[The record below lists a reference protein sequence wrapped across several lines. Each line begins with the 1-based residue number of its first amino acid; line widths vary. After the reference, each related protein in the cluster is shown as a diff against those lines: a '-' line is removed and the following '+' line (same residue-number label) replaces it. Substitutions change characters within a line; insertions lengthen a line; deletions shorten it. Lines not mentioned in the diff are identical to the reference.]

1 MSPVPRL
8 RYLLPIV
15 LCGIYCLFSPAIA
28 GTVHLKNGR
37 VIRGSVVARDDD
49 GVVIAIEGGKM
60 RIYKRF
66 IAAVVYDDSDI
77 AIKEKPAA
85 RRDKPAVAS
94 TASPESA
101 IAGLPEDPRELLE
114 RLRQE
119 AAVSVPPVRPSI
131 AVSAGPV
138 PGLKSVSTEVENEAA
153 GDSREVREPAPV
165 TAELAATTEG
175 PAAGSSLRPPSGW
188 KLDRSP
194 GLVRF
199 VEPSR
204 RPFPASIEWLQL
216 DGSMPA
222 TADCLQVLRQ
232 EHRSML
238 NACETLDER
247 FSRKS
252 AGQEVFEITSRGRFE
267 GRQVV
272 VYQRLIN
279 SDGNAWL
286 LSAFRDSR
294 DPDVGRLLAQSIES
308 LRFAAGE
315 NVSKRQ

>member
-131 AVSAGPV
+131 AVSAGPG
-138 PGLKSVSTEVENEAA
+138 PGLESVSTEVEDEAA

>member
-1 MSPVPRL
+1 
-8 RYLLPIV
+8 
-15 LCGIYCLFSPAIA
+15 
-28 GTVHLKNGR
+28 
-37 VIRGSVVARDDD
+37 
-49 GVVIAIEGGKM
+49 
-60 RIYKRF
+60 
-66 IAAVVYDDSDI
+66 
-77 AIKEKPAA
+77 
-85 RRDKPAVAS
+85 VAS

-119 AAVSVPPVRPSI
+119 AAVSVPPVRASI
-131 AVSAGPV
+131 AVSAGSV
-138 PGLKSVSTEVENEAA
+138 PGLKSASAEVENEAA
-153 GDSREVREPAPV
+153 GDSREVREPVPV

-175 PAAGSSLRPPSGW
+175 PAADSTLRPPLGW

-216 DGSMPA
+216 DGSMLA

-252 AGQEVFEITSRGRFE
+252 SGQEVFEITSRGRFE

-308 LRFAAGE
+308 LRFSAGE

>member
-37 VIRGSVVARDDD
+37 VIRGPVVARDDD

-66 IAAVVYDDSDI
+66 IAAVVDDDSDI

-138 PGLKSVSTEVENEAA
+138 PGLKSASAEVENEAA

-308 LRFAAGE
+308 LRFSAGE

>member
-60 RIYKRF
+60 RICKRF

-138 PGLKSVSTEVENEAA
+138 PGLKSASAEVENDAA
-153 GDSREVREPAPV
+153 GDSREVRESAPG

>member
-1 MSPVPRL
+1 MSSVPRL

-66 IAAVVYDDSDI
+66 IAAVVDDDSDI

-138 PGLKSVSTEVENEAA
+138 PGLESVSTEVENEAA
-153 GDSREVREPAPV
+153 GDSREVRESAPV
-165 TAELAATTEG
+165 TAELAAMTEG

-252 AGQEVFEITSRGRFE
+252 SGQEVFEITSRGRFE

-308 LRFAAGE
+308 LRFSAGE

>member
-1 MSPVPRL
+1 MSFVPRL
-8 RYLLPIV
+8 RCLLSIV
-15 LCGIYCLFSPAIA
+15 LCGIYGLFSPAIA

-37 VIRGSVVARDDD
+37 VIRGPVVARDDD

-66 IAAVVYDDSDI
+66 IAAVVDDDSDI

-138 PGLKSVSTEVENEAA
+138 PGLKSASAEVENEAA

-308 LRFAAGE
+308 LRFSAGE

>member
-1 MSPVPRL
+1 MSSVSRL
-8 RYLLPIV
+8 HCLLPIV

-37 VIRGSVVARDDD
+37 VIRGPVVARDDD
-49 GVVIAIEGGKM
+49 GVVIALEGGKM

-131 AVSAGPV
+131 EVSAGPV
-138 PGLKSVSTEVENEAA
+138 PGLESVSTEVENEAA
-153 GDSREVREPAPV
+153 GDFREVREPAPV
-165 TAELAATTEG
+165 TAELAAMTEG

-294 DPDVGRLLAQSIES
+294 DPDVVRLLAQSIES

>member
-1 MSPVPRL
+1 MSSVSRL
-8 RYLLPIV
+8 RCLLPIV

-37 VIRGSVVARDDD
+37 VIRGPVVARDDD
-49 GVVIAIEGGKM
+49 GVVIALEGGKM

-138 PGLKSVSTEVENEAA
+138 PGLKSVSAEVENEAA
-153 GDSREVREPAPV
+153 GNSRKVREPAPV
-165 TAELAATTEG
+165 TAELAATIEG
-175 PAAGSSLRPPSGW
+175 PAAGSTLRPPSGW
-188 KLDRSP
+188 KLDRIP

-247 FSRKS
+247 FSLKS

>member
-1 MSPVPRL
+1 MSSVSRL
-8 RYLLPIV
+8 RCLLPIV

-37 VIRGSVVARDDD
+37 VIRGPVVARDDD
-49 GVVIAIEGGKM
+49 GVVIALEGGKM

-138 PGLKSVSTEVENEAA
+138 PGLESVSTEVENEAA

-165 TAELAATTEG
+165 TAELAATIEG
-175 PAAGSSLRPPSGW
+175 PAAGSTLRPPSGW
-188 KLDRSP
+188 KLDRIP

-247 FSRKS
+247 FSLKS

>member
-1 MSPVPRL
+1 MSSVPRL

-15 LCGIYCLFSPAIA
+15 LCGIYCLFSPVIA

-37 VIRGSVVARDDD
+37 VIRGPVVARDDD

-85 RRDKPAVAS
+85 RREKPAVAS

-101 IAGLPEDPRELLE
+101 IAGLPEEPRELLK

-119 AAVSVPPVRPSI
+119 AAVSVPPVRASI
-131 AVSAGPV
+131 SVSAGSV
-138 PGLKSVSTEVENEAA
+138 PGLKSASAEAENEAA
-153 GDSREVREPAPV
+153 GDSREVREPAPLI
-165 TAELAATTEG
+165 AELAATTEG
-175 PAAGSSLRPPSGW
+175 PAAGSTLRPPSGW

-232 EHRSML
+232 EHSSML

-252 AGQEVFEITSRGRFE
+252 SGQEVFEITSRGRFE

-279 SDGNAWL
+279 SGGNTWL

>member
-138 PGLKSVSTEVENEAA
+138 PGLESVSTEVENEAA
-153 GDSREVREPAPV
+153 GDSREVRESAPV

>member
-49 GVVIAIEGGKM
+49 GVVIALEGGKM

-138 PGLKSVSTEVENEAA
+138 PGLESVSTEVENEAA

-165 TAELAATTEG
+165 TAELAAMTEG

-252 AGQEVFEITSRGRFE
+252 SGQEVFEITSRGRFE

-286 LSAFRDSR
+286 LSAFSDSR

-308 LRFAAGE
+308 LRFSAGE

>member
-138 PGLKSVSTEVENEAA
+138 PGLESVSTEVENEAA
-153 GDSREVREPAPV
+153 GDSREVRESAPV

-247 FSRKS
+247 FSLKS